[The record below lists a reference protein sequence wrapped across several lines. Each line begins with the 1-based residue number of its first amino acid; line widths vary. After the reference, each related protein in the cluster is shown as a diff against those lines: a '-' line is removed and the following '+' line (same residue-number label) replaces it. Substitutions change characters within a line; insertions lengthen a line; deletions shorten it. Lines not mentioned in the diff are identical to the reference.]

1 MRTSPRGRP
10 IDLSRYVNAS
20 TDEIGAAFHP
30 LYRGA
35 IERLPAGAQ
44 TLRGLPFLLAE
55 RDAARRWLLVREPI
69 RIELPSADAVSH
81 VVIAHFC
88 DAWRAADGTRP
99 AGLPVGWV
107 VGTGQPLGRY
117 VLERRDGA
125 EQAHDVRRRFEVNEG
140 IVGWG
145 QGAFAALS
153 HRADEPLDW
162 RGPHPAQ
169 GFGRYAGAGHAGP
182 LTTLPGTWF
191 ADQTGVVDSVPSP
204 DDDALY
210 WLFAMEVE
218 GGPVELE
225 AIRLEPPA
233 AVEPGGGLVVAA
245 ITLYAGSASPLRY
258 EPRRTVRVSAG
269 VDPAVSVDLGVVIRR
284 RRASVPVDEGSWSGG
299 DVAGWGES
307 AGPPDAGTGSAV
319 VDVDVAMAP
328 DALLEVSGSTFDARR
343 LAESGSAASENGR
356 VTIESLPP
364 PSERLAVAIRD
375 AATGERLAA
384 RIRFVSAD
392 GRYLPPL
399 GHRDEVNPG
408 LGEDAGGDLLL
419 GASTYAYVDGDLAV
433 DLPPGPVFVE
443 VVRGFEYRPHRGVV
457 DRGGSPGELT
467 VALERVLDTSAA
479 GWVTA
484 DSHVHLLSPSTALL
498 QAAAEGVNV
507 VHLLATQWGDH
518 FFGVTDL
525 RTGTLAD
532 REGRHMVC
540 VGTENRQN
548 MLGHLALVGARRPV
562 LPMASGGP
570 PEGRIGGSVD
580 ELMADWADRCHE
592 SGGMA
597 IAAHF
602 PLPYSEVAADIVRDR
617 IDAVEVQCFAPGLD
631 NPTILE
637 WYRYLNCGYRLP
649 IVGGTDRMSAEV
661 PVGAVR
667 TYARLADGDAL
678 SFDTWAAAVRAGRTF
693 ATSGPIVELAV
704 DGHEPGDV
712 LELPSSGGRL
722 PVRVRVRAA
731 QPVITGV
738 ELVVNGA
745 VVASVRPPAAAA
757 EVLLE
762 ETVAVGS
769 SSWIAARSLS
779 DRVIQSAFATSMAAH
794 TSPVY
799 VEVTDRPLFA
809 AADADAILTIID
821 GTRTWIETLATIRDG
836 AERERQIAHLREAQ
850 RLLLARREDRLATSA
865 RHPRH
870 ARKGTQP

>member
-1 MRTSPRGRP
+1 M
-10 IDLSRYVNAS
+10 A
-20 TDEIGAAFHP
+20 
-30 LYRGA
+30 
-35 IERLPAGAQ
+35 
-44 TLRGLPFLLAE
+44 
-55 RDAARRWLLVREPI
+55 
-69 RIELPSADAVSH
+69 
-81 VVIAHFC
+81 
-88 DAWRAADGTRP
+88 
-99 AGLPVGWV
+99 
-107 VGTGQPLGRY
+107 
-117 VLERRDGA
+117 A
-125 EQAHDVRRRFEVNEG
+125 EQAHGVRRRFEVNEG
-140 IVGWG
+140 ILGWG

-169 GFGRYAGAGHAGP
+169 GPGRYAGAGHAGP

-191 ADQTGVVDSVPSP
+191 ADQTGVVDYVPSP

-210 WLFAMEVE
+210 WLFAMELE
-218 GGPVELE
+218 GGPAELE
-225 AIRLEPPA
+225 AIRLEPLA
-233 AVEPGGGLVVAA
+233 AAEPGGGLVVAG
-245 ITLYAGSASPLRY
+245 ITLYSGSASPLRY
-258 EPRRTVRVSAG
+258 EPRRTVRVGAG

-284 RRASVPVDEGSWSGG
+284 RPASIPVDEGSWSGG

-307 AGPPDAGTGSAV
+307 AGPPGTGAAAGRTDL
-319 VDVDVAMAP
+319 DVDLALAP
-328 DALLEVSGSTFDARR
+328 DAILEVAGSTFQARQ
-343 LAESGSAASENGR
+343 LSAAAPVVAENGR

-364 PSERLAVAIRD
+364 PSERLAVTIRD

-457 DRGGSPGELT
+457 DRGGGRGELT
-467 VALERVLDTSAA
+467 IELERALDTSAA

-525 RTGTLAD
+525 TTGTLVD
-532 REGRHMVC
+532 RGGRHMVR

-548 MLGHLALVGARRPV
+548 MLGHVALVGARRPV

-570 PEGRIGGSVD
+570 PEGRIGESVD

-592 SGGMA
+592 SGGLA

-704 DGHEPGDV
+704 DGREPGDV
-712 LELPSSGGRL
+712 LVLPSSGGRL
-722 PVRVRVRAA
+722 PVRVHARAA
-731 QPVITGV
+731 QPVITGL

-762 ETVAVGS
+762 ETVAVSS
-769 SSWIAARSLS
+769 SSWIAARSRS

-799 VEVTDRPLFA
+799 VEVTDRPLFEPS
-809 AADADAILTIID
+809 DADAILTIID
-821 GTRTWIETLATIRDG
+821 GTRTWIETLATIRDQ
-836 AERERQIAHLREAQ
+836 AERERQIAFLREAQ
-850 RLLLARREDRLATSA
+850 RLLMARREDRLATQTGHV
-865 RHPRH
+865 RPP
-870 ARKGTQP
+870 RKGTLP